1 MENLDSCASCR
12 TIRLTVSSL
21 GMYNHCPIIND
32 PSSATWNF
40 VSTPA
45 STFFLILDPSFSRNW
60 ACSICSR
67 YVGHTNSWA
76 TNPPPE
82 LMSKSAPISFR
93 NRQRKLRCCR
103 CRNRQRNLSHYIY
116 IYIYIS
122 FGCLQKQSPCWTW
135 NDQWIL
141 SDSWVWNRQ
150 RHWSHY
156 RRIKSIAKIE
166 SWLTHGIV
174 KNAMSQLIHKSP
186 AKTEQL

>member
-116 IYIYIS
+116 IYIYIYFFWVFTKTES
-122 FGCLQKQSPCWTW
+122 LLNLKWSMNTEWQLGMESTASLKSLPTHQIDSKNRVMADTW
-135 NDQWIL
+135 NCQKCYVTAD
-141 SDSWVWNRQ
+141 
-150 RHWSHY
+150 
-156 RRIKSIAKIE
+156 
-166 SWLTHGIV
+166 
-174 KNAMSQLIHKSP
+174 P
-186 AKTEQL
+186 